1 MKNNWKIAIAWIATV
16 LVVFIISNSIS
27 RNREVGGEVY
37 NARAMEDTVRFYKDK
52 YNREVAEKLSM
63 LSVSS
68 KVLEE
73 NDSLKQLI
81 KGMKPEFIV
90 KVNTVYRDTGT
101 VKFDTVYRDV
111 YIPFHERNRYRYI
124 SGTVMEDGIHF
135 DNFEVYA
142 SQYLVSGKRKKFM
155 GSTEYIVRVVNENP
169 YVTTTAI
176 QPLVIKERD
185 RWYERWWVW
194 GLAGLAGGILISK

>member
-1 MKNNWKIAIAWIATV
+1 MY
-16 LVVFIISNSIS
+16 
-27 RNREVGGEVY
+27 RN
-37 NARAMEDTVRFYKDK
+37 
-52 YNREVAEKLSM
+52 
-63 LSVSS
+63 
-68 KVLEE
+68 
-73 NDSLKQLI
+73 
-81 KGMKPEFIV
+81 
-90 KVNTVYRDTGT
+90 
-101 VKFDTVYRDV
+101 V

-155 GSTEYIVRVVNENP
+155 GSAEYIVRVVNENP

-185 RWYERWWVW
+185 KWYEKWWVW